1 MSAAFIITRCPRQD
15 GGGHPDGPWFKDTKL
30 EYHNDGNRK
39 LVALDAPED
48 PELRYQTCDPPSAVA
63 QFCRTCSNLL
73 QNAQSVRRLN
83 NRTEPALCACSVN
96 IRDLPVREYL
106 VTANY
111 PIEIRA
117 GSDVGHTPHNG
128 ATRQIPN
135 TQHLSTPSDGNT
147 IPSGDTPTACARRF
161 LAFLRCHTD
170 GAVCCRGGGG
180 SVDED
185 VGHVLVPGGVCPA
198 ARQPGLVIRPQPGH
212 LLLALG

>member
-1 MSAAFIITRCPRQD
+1 M
-15 GGGHPDGPWFKDTKL
+15 
-30 EYHNDGNRK
+30 
-39 LVALDAPED
+39 
-48 PELRYQTCDPPSAVA
+48 
-63 QFCRTCSNLL
+63 
-73 QNAQSVRRLN
+73 
-83 NRTEPALCACSVN
+83 
-96 IRDLPVREYL
+96 REYL

-161 LAFLRCHTD
+161 LAGLFCHTD
-170 GAVCCRGGGG
+170 GAVRCRGGGG

-212 LLLALG
+212 LLLHSAETARLLRPGTVEPQTSRSLPEREH

>member
-1 MSAAFIITRCPRQD
+1 M
-15 GGGHPDGPWFKDTKL
+15 
-30 EYHNDGNRK
+30 
-39 LVALDAPED
+39 
-48 PELRYQTCDPPSAVA
+48 
-63 QFCRTCSNLL
+63 
-73 QNAQSVRRLN
+73 
-83 NRTEPALCACSVN
+83 N

-161 LAFLRCHTD
+161 LAGLFCHTD
-170 GAVCCRGGGG
+170 GAVRCRGGGG
-180 SVDED
+180 AVDED

-212 LLLALG
+212 LLLHSAETACCGQARWNPKPLEVYPGVSTESTSI